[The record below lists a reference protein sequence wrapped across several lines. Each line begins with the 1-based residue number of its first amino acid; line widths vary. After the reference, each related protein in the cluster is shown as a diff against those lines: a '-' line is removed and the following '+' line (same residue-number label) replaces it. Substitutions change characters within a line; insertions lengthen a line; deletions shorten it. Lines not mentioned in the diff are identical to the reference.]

1 MKKWKKLKLKV
12 ESEKLKLKN
21 FFCFWFNID
30 LDSEFP
36 VLHFWLSKNNLIINL
51 KKNIAFDSILI

>member
-1 MKKWKKLKLKV
+1 MKKLKLKV
-12 ESEKLKLKN
+12 ESEKLKLKF

-36 VLHFWLSKNNLIINL
+36 VLHFWLSKKINL
-51 KKNIAFDSILI
+51 NWKKKFLKKSFLLRIQ